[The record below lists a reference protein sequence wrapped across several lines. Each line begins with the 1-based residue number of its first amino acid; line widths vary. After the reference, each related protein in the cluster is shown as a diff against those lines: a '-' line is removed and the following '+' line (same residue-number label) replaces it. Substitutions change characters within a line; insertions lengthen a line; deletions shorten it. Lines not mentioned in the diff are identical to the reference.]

1 MSDAPPDSEQPPTAY
16 SVADAIQTDL
26 FCLNCGY
33 NLRGL
38 SGDPVR
44 CPECA
49 FLNPIGDVEIPAP
62 IISKQLRRM
71 ETAPATSV
79 LGFLFLLPLLGIW
92 AAIFQEGPRLDAEPI
107 VYLGVPTLGALL
119 TWIVGALR
127 FRSSCL
133 GRPGWLAALLRYQL
147 VALLL
152 VGVIGVVFGCAVWAA
167 NASAGPLGVIDD
179 SLAELLGG
187 LVVFLLVLAA
197 ILWGLRPVHRWL
209 RAPMEQLQRQV
220 AVRIARDRIR
230 QELRHKPR
238 WGKSP

>member
-1 MSDAPPDSEQPPTAY
+1 MSDTPREPASSQSKTKPNAPIE
-16 SVADAIQTDL
+16 IDL
-26 FCLNCGY
+26 YCLECGY

-49 FLNPIGDVEIPAP
+49 FLNPIGDVELPAP
-62 IISKQLRRM
+62 IISKQLQRM

-79 LGFLFLLPLLGIW
+79 LGFLLLLPLLGLW
-92 AAIFQEGPRLDAEPI
+92 GAILYEGGWLDAEPI
-107 VYLGVPTLGALL
+107 VCLGVPTFGALL

-152 VGVIGVVFGCAVWAA
+152 VGVIGVVFGCTVWVV
-167 NASAGPLGVIDD
+167 NLSAGSVGVFDNLAAYLLGV
-179 SLAELLGG
+179 
-187 LVVFLLVLAA
+187 LVAFLLILAV

-209 RAPMEQLQRQV
+209 RVPMEQLQRQV

-230 QELRHKPR
+230 QELRHTRR
-238 WGKSP
+238 WGRSS